1 MDRTKMLGSVGL
13 LCAAVAVGATLTAA
27 DARAGGNKG
36 GNKVE
41 GAVAEVSGTCPS
53 VRFKVGAQVVA
64 TNESTKF
71 DDGTCA
77 NVQNGRRV
85 EVEGALQ
92 GDGTLLA
99 TEVDFD

>member
-13 LCAAVAVGATLTAA
+13 LYAAVGIGAALTAS
-27 DARAGGNKG
+27 DARAGVNE
-36 GNKVE
+36 VE
-41 GAVAEVSGTCPS
+41 GAVADVSGTCPS

-64 TNESTKF
+64 TNRSTKF

-99 TEVDFD
+99 HEVDFD